1 MDYIGGFYLFI
12 CPIFM
17 DYFAAGTKFVQSQVK
32 SSVPN
37 RATSSDFK
45 TTHHLRR
52 SPENLRYSPVSK
64 GVRMGDIN
72 KVLEGDASQYHVF
85 LTKDEKPICRTQC
98 LNPPGKVPRHWN
110 VHNIVPRRQLHFLDD
125 LSHFLLRPAAE
136 ISRDQKEWGRFLS
149 YLQKWNMV
157 AIAKFEFREFYV
169 LPYDEASDFSQA
181 KVAYQMVKACNAS
194 SGQRHRE
201 SGEACR
207 VVQPISTK
215 TWIND
220 DLVLPLHKVKES
232 ADRKDVNIQI
242 RDSAT
247 SEDNFSPILK
257 LSPEVEDHRVCE
269 STLET
274 SSRTQSHSVK
284 PSRLLE
290 KNYVRA
296 DPSYLQTLGQA
307 HSGWIFGAIAE
318 LVDNSRD
325 AKATK
330 LDISIEDVYFSKAG
344 KTIQMLAVRDD
355 GHGMTHQEIV
365 RMTYFGHKQPGTKD
379 PDRVGRF
386 GVGFKTGAMRL
397 GRDALVLTQTA
408 HSRSIAFLSQSLNE
422 GKDNLEIPIVSYYR
436 KGQFMELDTSVQS
449 EATAKHNLKA
459 IKEFSPFDKYMIGEK
474 AGLFRDTSTGTQT
487 YIWNLDKWG
496 SDYSLERY
504 EGLEGGSSFHKGD
517 IFIRSRRIRSRPGQI
532 SQKVPLDYS
541 LRSYLEVIFLVPRMR
556 ITVQGALVKSRLLAK
571 SLNKTHVETST
582 IIEKPVQ
589 LTLGRC
595 QLEWEHM
602 NCGIFLYWHGR
613 LIEAYKRVGGMIHN
627 GDIGRGVIGVIDVT
641 DLMDGVNG
649 RVWVHNNKQGF
660 QDCEPY
666 ARLEEWL
673 GKVADEYWDNN
684 FDPLE
689 LKKGNDRCKSDQEWV
704 QCNKCR
710 KWRMLS
716 SDFDP
721 KTLPLEWF
729 CYMRPFD
736 GRCETPEQKVERGV
750 ITVSTKRT
758 GYVTPD
764 KSHRYRESGTLKLE
778 DDEGC
783 LGLDRNSENDQNGSP
798 PLKRMRK
805 GLPRTCKK
813 V

>member
-1 MDYIGGFYLFI
+1 MRPNTA
-12 CPIFM
+12 CTFM
-17 DYFAAGTKFVQSQVK
+17 RPYASLGLTCLCWTVPGPAWKWAV
-32 SSVPN
+32 SVGLN
-37 RATSSDFK
+37 LLSMAHFTSADW
-45 TTHHLRR
+45 
-52 SPENLRYSPVSK
+52 
-64 GVRMGDIN
+64 
-72 KVLEGDASQYHVF
+72 
-85 LTKDEKPICRTQC
+85 
-98 LNPPGKVPRHWN
+98 PRHWN
-110 VHNIVPRRQLHFLDD
+110 FRNIVSRRQLHFLDD

-136 ISRDQKEWGRFLS
+136 CSRDQREWGRFLS

-157 AIAKFEFREFYV
+157 AIAKFEFGEFYV
-169 LPYDEASDFSQA
+169 LPYDEASNSSLA
-181 KVAYQMVKACNAS
+181 KVAYQMDKACNAS

-220 DLVLPLHKVKES
+220 DLVLPLHMVKES
-232 ADRKDVNIQI
+232 ASRKDVHIQI
-242 RDSAT
+242 KDSAT

-257 LSPEVEDHRVCE
+257 SSPAVGDQRGCE
-269 STLET
+269 STMET

-284 PSRLLE
+284 PGRSLE

-344 KTIQMLAVRDD
+344 KTIPMLAVRDD

-365 RMTYFGHKQPGTKD
+365 RMTYFGHKQPGTND
-379 PDRVGRF
+379 PDRIGRF

-408 HSRSIAFLSQSLNE
+408 DSRSIAFLSQSLNE

-474 AGLFRDTSTGTQT
+474 AGMFRDTSTGTQT

-556 ITVQGALVKSRLLAK
+556 IIVQGSLVKSRLLAK

-582 IIEKPVQ
+582 IMEKPVQ

-595 QLEWEHM
+595 QLELEQM

-613 LIEAYKRVGGMIHN
+613 LIEAYKRVGDMIHN
-627 GDIGRGVIGVIDVT
+627 GDIGRGST
-641 DLMDGVNG
+641 DDAVPKMVEMVACGCIITSRDSRTVKLMLNWRSG
-649 RVWVHNNKQGF
+649 W
-660 QDCEPY
+660 
-666 ARLEEWL
+666 

-684 FDPLE
+684 FDPVE
-689 LKKGNDRCKSDQEWV
+689 LKKGNDRCKPDQEWV

-716 SDFDP
+716 SDFEP

-736 GRCETPEQKVERGV
+736 GRCETPEQK
-750 ITVSTKRT
+750 
-758 GYVTPD
+758 D
-764 KSHRYRESGTLKLE
+764 
-778 DDEGC
+778 
-783 LGLDRNSENDQNGSP
+783 
-798 PLKRMRK
+798 
-805 GLPRTCKK
+805 
-813 V
+813 